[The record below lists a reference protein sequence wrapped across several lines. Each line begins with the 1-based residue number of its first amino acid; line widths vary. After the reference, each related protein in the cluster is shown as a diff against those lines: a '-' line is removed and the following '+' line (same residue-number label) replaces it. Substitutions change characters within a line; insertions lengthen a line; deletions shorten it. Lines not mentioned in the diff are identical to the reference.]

1 MTENIQYRLN
11 SVRLFTTDFKRA
23 VNFYSETLG
32 MTSKGVNETEGYAVY
47 AVGDAQLLIEV
58 MDPSDNEAKELVG
71 RFAGVSFTVDN
82 IQEAYETL
90 NAQGVRFTNPP
101 QKQSWGG
108 IMTHFHDPDDNVLTL
123 VQ

>member
-1 MTENIQYRLN
+1 MIESIQYRLN

-32 MTSKGVNETEGYAVY
+32 MTSKDVNETEGYAVY

-58 MDPSDNEAKELVG
+58 MDPSDSEAKELVG
-71 RFAGVSFTVDN
+71 RFAGVSFTVDD
-82 IQEAYETL
+82 IQDAYESL
-90 NAQGVRFTNPP
+90 SAKGVRFTNPP

-108 IMTHFHDPDDNVLTL
+108 VLTHFHDPDDNVLTL